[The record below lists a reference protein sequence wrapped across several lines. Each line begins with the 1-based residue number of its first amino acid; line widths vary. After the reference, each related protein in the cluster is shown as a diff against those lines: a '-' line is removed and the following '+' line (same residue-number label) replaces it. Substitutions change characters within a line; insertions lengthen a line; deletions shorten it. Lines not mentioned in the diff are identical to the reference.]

1 MALQNWYTAT
11 AERWFGGHAD
21 LLTEYFQDTKKELQ
35 RADINYSLRKYLSV
49 ALMTSTL
56 FFITSTP
63 LLSVIVGFMQGSAL
77 GVLAGVIAGFFIG
90 ILLSIA
96 VFAGF
101 YLYPSVEV
109 ARRRDDI
116 NHNLPF
122 ATLYLSTV
130 ASSGNPPAAIF
141 KLLGNFE
148 EYGEVSREAKKISG
162 DVYNFGADV
171 EEAINSAASRTP
183 SDKFKNFLW
192 GINSVISTGGDLKS
206 YLSEKASEF
215 MRDYRRELDKFT
227 DLLSLLVEMYIT
239 LVIVGSVFL
248 IILSTIM
255 SALGGGG
262 SEGIVI
268 GIQTATVFLLLPAA
282 SLIFIVIIK
291 GASPID

>member
-1 MALQNWYTAT
+1 MGLKKWYLSKAEDWFSRYALMIK
-11 AERWFGGHAD
+11 
-21 LLTEYFQDTKKELQ
+21 EYFQDTKIDLQ
-35 RADINYSLRKYLSV
+35 KADINYTLTQYLSLAMMSAV
-49 ALMTSTL
+49 SIFML
-56 FFITSTP
+56 STP
-63 LLSVIVGFMQGSAL
+63 LMSMFIGFMQKSIA
-77 GVLAGVIAGFFIG
+77 GVIAGVIAGFFIG
-90 ILLSIA
+90 VVLSVA
-96 VFAGF
+96 TFGGF

-109 ARRRDDI
+109 ARRKEDI

-130 ASSGNPPAAIF
+130 ASSGNPPAAMF

-148 EYGEVSREAKKISG
+148 EYGEVSKEAAKIAG

-171 EEAINSAASRTP
+171 EEALNSAAERTP

-192 GINSVISTGGDLKS
+192 GLNSVVTTGGDLKA

-239 LVIVGSVFL
+239 IVIVGSVFL

-255 SALGGGG
+255 SALGGGQAVVLG
-262 SEGIVI
+262 L
-268 GIQTATVFLLLPAA
+268 QTATIFLLLPMA
-282 SLIFIVIIK
+282 SIMFIIIVK
-291 GASPID
+291 GASPLE